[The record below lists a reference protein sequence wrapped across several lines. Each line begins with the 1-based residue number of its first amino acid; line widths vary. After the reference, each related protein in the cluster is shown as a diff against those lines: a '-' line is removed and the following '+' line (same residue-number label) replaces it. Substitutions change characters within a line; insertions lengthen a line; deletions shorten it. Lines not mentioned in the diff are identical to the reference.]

1 MPFPL
6 PCLPLV
12 HCNFQGRRI
21 LAVLAELGLGVGRGR
36 TGLLLRG
43 PRVSFPATRLARM
56 ALRNLGSA
64 LQAAGSRGRSGKG
77 RQSGNKRRRQDKEK
91 KTCQRE
97 CWPTGPVGHRSGPK
111 AKRFSFGFVPDP
123 REVGR
128 SQRGPP
134 PPEGDFRLR
143 EAGPV
148 CAPRRLFSG
157 HLVHLILT
165 RTLEVGAVI
174 VLAFR
179 VQRLSWPNK
188 QLLRSHPERMQLTRD
203 LTPSPDVTAGAR
215 TNVRGSLDHVL
226 REHGD
231 GSDLSP
237 QDSPATGGRSK
248 RHVRERDP
256 EDPGQPFAVWLPR
269 NRSTSLSIPFFI

>member
-1 MPFPL
+1 MCLSL
-6 PCLPLV
+6 PPGWPGWLCGISGLRFRLPGAGAEA
-12 HCNFQGRRI
+12 GREGRAEI
-21 LAVLAELGLGVGRGR
+21 REGDGIRRKNVSERMLADGAGRSPEW
-36 TGLLLRG
+36 TPNAFLLDLCWIPGKWAALRG
-43 PRVSFPATRLARM
+43 
-56 ALRNLGSA
+56 
-64 LQAAGSRGRSGKG
+64 
-77 RQSGNKRRRQDKEK
+77 D
-91 KTCQRE
+91 
-97 CWPTGPVGHRSGPK
+97 
-111 AKRFSFGFVPDP
+111 
-123 REVGR
+123 
-128 SQRGPP
+128 PP

-157 HLVHLILT
+157 HLAHLILT

-179 VQRLSWPNK
+179 VRRLSWPNK
-188 QLLRSHPERMQLTRD
+188 QLLQSHPERMQLTPD

>member
-1 MPFPL
+1 M
-6 PCLPLV
+6 
-12 HCNFQGRRI
+12 
-21 LAVLAELGLGVGRGR
+21 
-36 TGLLLRG
+36 
-43 PRVSFPATRLARM
+43 SFPATRLARM

-77 RQSGNKRRRQDKEK
+77 RQSGNKRRRRDKEK
-91 KTCQRE
+91 KRVRE
-97 CWPTGPVGHRSGPK
+97 NAGRRGRTVTGVDQKPNAFLLDFCRIPGK
-111 AKRFSFGFVPDP
+111 WAAL
-123 REVGR
+123 
-128 SQRGPP
+128 RGDPP

-179 VQRLSWPNK
+179 VRRLSWPNK
-188 QLLRSHPERMQLTRD
+188 QLLQSHPERMQLTPD

-226 REHGD
+226 REHGH

-237 QDSPATGGRSK
+237 QDSPAISVAAR
-248 RHVRERDP
+248 
-256 EDPGQPFAVWLPR
+256 PR
-269 NRSTSLSIPFFI
+269 F

>member
-1 MPFPL
+1 ML
-6 PCLPLV
+6 ADGA
-12 HCNFQGRRI
+12 GRSPEWTPN
-21 LAVLAELGLGVGRGR
+21 AF
-36 TGLLLRG
+36 LLDLCWIPGKWAALRG
-43 PRVSFPATRLARM
+43 
-56 ALRNLGSA
+56 
-64 LQAAGSRGRSGKG
+64 
-77 RQSGNKRRRQDKEK
+77 D
-91 KTCQRE
+91 
-97 CWPTGPVGHRSGPK
+97 
-111 AKRFSFGFVPDP
+111 
-123 REVGR
+123 
-128 SQRGPP
+128 P

-157 HLVHLILT
+157 HLAHLILT

-179 VQRLSWPNK
+179 VRRLSWPNK
-188 QLLRSHPERMQLTRD
+188 QLLRSHPERMQLTPD

-237 QDSPATGGRSK
+237 QDSPAISVATR
-248 RHVRERDP
+248 
-256 EDPGQPFAVWLPR
+256 PR
-269 NRSTSLSIPFFI
+269 F

>member
-1 MPFPL
+1 M
-6 PCLPLV
+6 
-12 HCNFQGRRI
+12 
-21 LAVLAELGLGVGRGR
+21 GRGR

-77 RQSGNKRRRQDKEK
+77 RQSRNKRRRRDKEK
-91 KTCQRE
+91 KRVRE
-97 CWPTGPVGHRSGPK
+97 NAGRRGRTVTGVD
-111 AKRFSFGFVPDP
+111 AKRFSFGFVLDP
-123 REVGR
+123 WEVGR

-157 HLVHLILT
+157 HLAHLILT

-179 VQRLSWPNK
+179 ARRLSWPNK
-188 QLLRSHPERMQLTRD
+188 QLLQSHPERMQLTPD